1 MKPGYACT
9 RPPQAPAPCAFC
21 NRPPEHIH
29 LTIAH
34 CRHGKTAQLNA
45 SRRRILAMYSRGN
58 TLSSILFVFLMP
70 NIDFV
75 EVKWNVGN
83 TDGLAMRL
91 LWALTRPAETSLEGE
106 ENTLDNLHFSTGRER
121 AVNVNAAS
129 SSASCSVK
137 CFLNFLHLDDKMLG
151 FAGGSPHATC
161 CQPPQ
166 LLVKTACQAAWG
178 ARDGAAQRTRFR
190 PVSVHSAAFPDIG
203 AGWRTLPRRDL
214 DAQPVGS

>member
-1 MKPGYACT
+1 
-9 RPPQAPAPCAFC
+9 
-21 NRPPEHIH
+21 
-29 LTIAH
+29 
-34 CRHGKTAQLNA
+34 
-45 SRRRILAMYSRGN
+45 
-58 TLSSILFVFLMP
+58 MP

-137 CFLNFLHLDDKMLG
+137 CFLNFLHLDDKCSDLPEEVSTCNLLPTPSITCKYSLP
-151 FAGGSPHATC
+151 GSPEY
-161 CQPPQ
+161 
-166 LLVKTACQAAWG
+166 
-178 ARDGAAQRTRFR
+178 
-190 PVSVHSAAFPDIG
+190 
-203 AGWRTLPRRDL
+203 
-214 DAQPVGS
+214 